1 MKTCGIMLLCALLVG
16 CDQPNDT
23 QLRLDAS
30 RQLQREIDR
39 NPLRA
44 SCEGIARGR
53 EWLTQHTLQKLEA
66 KGCQNVL
73 RSATETDFTHAETF
87 HHTLTM
93 VCGGI
98 EGKSFTGTELTR
110 RFIYS
115 PEEKALVIEPMSEQ
129 DKTRFEGR
137 KTLQQLQDDFNRQL
151 QQYCQ

>member
-1 MKTCGIMLLCALLVG
+1 MKTSGIMLLCALLVG

-30 RQLQREIDR
+30 RQLQRVIDL

-44 SCEGIARGR
+44 SCEHIARGR
-53 EWLTQHTLQKLEA
+53 EWLTQRTLEKLEK

-73 RSATETDFTHAETF
+73 RSANETEFTHAEIF

-98 EGKSFTGTELTR
+98 EGKSFTGTELAR

-115 PEEKALVIEPMSEQ
+115 SEEKALVIEPMSEQ
-129 DKTRFEGR
+129 DRTRFEER
-137 KTLQQLQDDFNRQL
+137 KTLQQLQDDFNRQQ